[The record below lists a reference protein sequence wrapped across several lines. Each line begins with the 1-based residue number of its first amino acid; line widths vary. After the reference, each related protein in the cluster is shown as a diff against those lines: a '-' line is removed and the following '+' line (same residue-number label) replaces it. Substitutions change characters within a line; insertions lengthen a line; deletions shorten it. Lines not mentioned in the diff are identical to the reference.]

1 MIRGFVGSD
10 VETHPAGVCPL
21 EGDVRPRWQEEKDG
35 AEGAAATGYQP
46 IRRLGS
52 RSRVGQDGGRG
63 VTQLRGNIDV
73 ARQLVF
79 SPLQP
84 SRAKSECN
92 EPHTHARTHTL

>member
-46 IRRLGS
+46 IRQVIDQES
-52 RSRVGQDGGRG
+52 DKVVG
-63 VTQLRGNIDV
+63 VV
-73 ARQLVF
+73 
-79 SPLQP
+79 SP
-84 SRAKSECN
+84 S
-92 EPHTHARTHTL
+92 